1 MKKEIEIR
9 VPRDWNGITLKKYLQ
24 LKRDLDVYG
33 GEEMGYLATL
43 LYHLCGVG
51 TDVLPQLPMDI
62 INSIHKDLSGFL
74 SKNDLPLIPTFQLD
88 GKMWGIEPNLSQM
101 AYGMY
106 LDITRFD
113 TIQVDENWV
122 EIMNIL
128 YRPIKSKTVK
138 LYELEPYT
146 AQDNRD
152 ILINAPM
159 DVVWGAYF
167 FFLHTST
174 DLLQSILNSL
184 KEVEHLPNTLQD
196 LAKNGEAINL
206 LLNSQEEM
214 SPKLILSLGNR

>member
-9 VPRDWNGITLKKYLQ
+9 VPKNWNGITLKKYLQ

-33 GEEMGYLATL
+33 NEDMGYLATL

-51 TDVLPQLPMDI
+51 TDILPQLPMEI

-74 SKNDLPLIPTFQLD
+74 SNNDLPLVPTFQLD
-88 GKMWGIEPNLSQM
+88 GVLWGIEPNLSQM

-128 YRPIKSKTVK
+128 YRPIKSKSIK

-146 AQDNRD
+146 AKDNKK

-174 DLLQSILNSL
+174 DLLKNILNSL
-184 KEVEHLPNTLQD
+184 REEEHLPNTLLD
-196 LAKNGEAINL
+196 LVKNGEAISQL
-206 LLNSQEEM
+206 FNSQEEM
-214 SPKLILSLGNR
+214 SPKLILSLKNH